1 MNVSLCLEL
10 LKGSLATELLLRGL
24 DHGSHLHYDTIEK
37 KQIFLYYLFDVEDS
51 IIKSKSMSI
60 VKFKNV
66 IAIHTLTNISSS
78 RKLVK
83 ITKPEKNL
91 QSTQSYWDNSFVLF
105 VFMNV

>member
-1 MNVSLCLEL
+1 
-10 LKGSLATELLLRGL
+10 
-24 DHGSHLHYDTIEK
+24 
-37 KQIFLYYLFDVEDS
+37 
-51 IIKSKSMSI
+51 MST

-66 IAIHTLTNISSS
+66 IAIHTLTNITSS